1 MYKIEGFKITLTKG
15 DSFYTTVGMKNRDTG
30 QTYTPQEGDVVR
42 FGMKKNV
49 RDVNCV
55 IEKTIPND
63 TLLLYL
69 EPNDTQTLPTG
80 NYVYDV
86 ELTYA
91 DGNKDTFINKE
102 PFILVDEV
110 IE

>member
-1 MYKIEGFKITLTKG
+1 MYKIEGNKITLTRG

-30 QTYTPQEGDVVR
+30 EAYTPQEGDVIR

-55 IEKTIPND
+55 IEKVIPND

-69 EPNDTQTLPTG
+69 EPDDTHTLSVG
-80 NYVYDV
+80 NYVYDI

-91 DGNKDTFINKE
+91 SGDKDTFINKE

-110 IE
+110 V